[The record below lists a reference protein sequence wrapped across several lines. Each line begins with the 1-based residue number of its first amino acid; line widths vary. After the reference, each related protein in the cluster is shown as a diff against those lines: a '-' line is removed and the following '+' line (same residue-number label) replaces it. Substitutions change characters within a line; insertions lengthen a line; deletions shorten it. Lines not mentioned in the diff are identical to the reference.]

1 MGLQHLRR
9 VTRAHA
15 WLCVVATLA
24 VVLMMSVDGYALANA
39 AGRHGLGWFVA
50 YGVPVMLALAAWRY
64 DGVYERLGVAAAVAK
79 PWVVVALA
87 AEIVVVL
94 LGDSDVERFHVLTF
108 GALGLALASALV
120 PAYGFVQ
127 GGVLVLIA
135 GTAFGLLDEV
145 LQGFL
150 PDRVF
155 DPRDV
160 LVDAIAVAAA
170 FAFTCPFAPRLA
182 GRTRDVEPEVWLAAV
197 VLVAAVAG
205 CMALGVRPS
214 VEKKQLVGVWQSTN
228 PCGDEETLALR
239 RDGTLRFESGGRVS
253 GEGTWSVDSN
263 AFEAMLAVDPKR
275 MIAKREPCGFA
286 AAVPARAEIRLAGD
300 ALTLPRGGRHWTRR
314 VDSPSAPPSR

>member
-1 MGLQHLRR
+1 MGLQRLRR

-15 WLCVVATLA
+15 WLCVLATLA
-24 VVLMMSVDGYALANA
+24 VVLLMSIDGYALASA

-50 YGVPVMLALAAWRY
+50 YGVPLMLALAAWRY
-64 DGVYERLGVAAAVAK
+64 DRLYERLGVAAAVAK

-87 AEIVVVL
+87 AEILVLL

-108 GALGLALASALV
+108 GALGLALAWALV

-135 GTAFGLLDEV
+135 GTACGLLDEV

-160 LVDAIAVAAA
+160 LVDAIAVGAA
-170 FAFTCPFAPRLA
+170 FAFTCPFAPRLV
-182 GRTRDVEPEVWLAAV
+182 GRTRDVEPQVWLAAA
-197 VLVAAVAG
+197 VLVAAVTA
-205 CMALGVRPS
+205 CTALGVRPS
-214 VEKKQLVGVWQSTN
+214 VARKQLIGVWQSTN
-228 PCGDEETLALR
+228 ACGDEEALGLR
-239 RDGTLRFESGGRVS
+239 RDGSLRFESDGRVS

-263 AFEAMLAVDPKR
+263 AFEAMLTVDPKR
-275 MIAKREPCGFA
+275 LSAKREPCGFA
-286 AAVPARAEIRLAGD
+286 AAVPTRAEIRLTRD
-300 ALTLPRGGRHWTRR
+300 ALTVPRGGRHWTRR
-314 VDSPSAPPSR
+314 AESPSAAPSR